1 MVKGK
6 RDRSAVEND
15 GKNGGA
21 DELWV
26 ENEIGFG
33 WIGLGW

>member
-1 MVKGK
+1 MVIK
-6 RDRSAVEND
+6 ND
-15 GKNGGA
+15 GKNGGI

>member
-1 MVKGK
+1 MMVVK
-6 RDRSAVEND
+6 DD
-15 GKNGGA
+15 GEKGGA

>member
-33 WIGLGW
+33 W